1 MLVQTIFLSST
12 LAYADDI
19 IVNNNGSNANGGY
32 IVTQSENEAAEI
44 ESEITKEEDISI
56 DSQDKKTT
64 TQEVSSDQA
73 AIQAK
78 QVAIQAKQAAAEQE
92 KTKFKSAVISFIKSK
107 NNRLGDADATKAADA
122 AIYASDKNN
131 VDINLILA
139 VMWKE
144 SYFTA
149 NARNASCYGIMQV
162 SKNTAAGFGFS
173 VKDLNDPYRNADV
186 ASRLL
191 KGQINK
197 YKNPVMGLTA
207 YNAGSGN
214 VSRGNYTTA
223 YANNVI
229 SKSNAVKTYI
239 NSYISK

>member
-19 IVNNNGSNANGGY
+19 IVNNNGSNANGEY
-32 IVTQSENEAAEI
+32 IVTQTESEI
-44 ESEITKEEDISI
+44 TSEITKEEDISI
-56 DSQDKKTT
+56 DSQDNKTT
-64 TQEVSSDQA
+64 TEEVSAEKPLIKTENSA
-73 AIQAK
+73 AGQKKI
-78 QVAIQAKQAAAEQE
+78 
-92 KTKFKSAVISFIKSK
+92 KFKSAVISFIKSK
-107 NNRLGDADATKAADA
+107 NNRLSEAAATKAADA
-122 AIYASDKNN
+122 AIYASDKNK

-144 SYFTA
+144 SYFSA

-173 VKDLNDPYRNADV
+173 VKDLHDPYRNADV

-239 NSYISK
+239 NSYMSK